1 MLMPWRIR
9 SEADRKRVLAALAEF
24 KGAVL
29 LPSDRA
35 ADEVRQK
42 VADRLGEEIDPAR
55 DIWVAAGRLEHPRS
69 LYSLLHAS
77 VDPDQGATVDVLM
90 ALPGPATTSGT
101 YAGHGELAL
110 LTLELER
117 MRNVRLRIPLPVD
130 AARAG
135 LAAAGWRSSPSDPHL
150 HEHTAAG
157 G

>member
-1 MLMPWRIR
+1 VLMPWRIR
-9 SEADRKRVLAALAEF
+9 SEADRKRVLAALPEF

-29 LPSDRA
+29 LPSDQ
-35 ADEVRQK
+35 ADETRRE
-42 VADRLGEEIDPAR
+42 VAARLAGELDPAR

-101 YAGHGELAL
+101 YTGYGELAL

-117 MRNVRLRIPLPVD
+117 MHNAHLRIPLPVD

-135 LAAAGWRSSPSDPHL
+135 LAAAGWRPSPSDPYL
-150 HEHTAAG
+150 HEHAG
-157 G
+157 EGG